1 MEVTS
6 LREPKM
12 ADRVATVLRRM
23 FIRGEITEGT
33 MLPPESELMER
44 FGVSR
49 PTLREAFRVLESESL
64 IQVQRGVRGGAR
76 VTRPRRETLARYAGL
91 ILEYEGVT
99 VKDVYDA
106 RVTLEVPMVEQ
117 LAKDRNPKVIAE
129 LEQIV
134 ERESQLNPGSDAVDQ
149 LTDFHAAIAR
159 LSGNATLQIVSD
171 MLHHIIEKANRS
183 LQPTKGDPRRAGGPP
198 LGEDP
203 PDGAGHDQGRR
214 RREGRRALE
223 ASSPKGRGVRPVGLR
238 IVHCRR
244 PSRMTEARQ
253 SRHIERARSRNARLD
268 SGSVRH
274 LLRRVAPGRSRC
286 RADACRWR
294 GFAIPSPERRR
305 SDRWPSW
312 STRRPASS
320 TTIVGAP
327 ASGRCRASC
336 RWTSASTA
344 SGTSTAPCW
353 PPRTHLGRWARHR
366 WGSAR

>member
-64 IQVQRGVRGGAR
+64 IQVHRGVHGGAR

-91 ILEYEGVT
+91 ILEYEGVK

-129 LEQIV
+129 LERIV
-134 ERESQLNPGSDAVDQ
+134 ERESQLKPGSEAVVDQ

-159 LSGNATLQIVSD
+159 LSGNSTLQIVSD

-183 LQPTKGDPRRAGGPP
+183 LQPTKGTRAEQAVRRSAKTHRMVLDMIKDGDAEKAGE
-198 LGEDP
+198 LW
-203 PDGAGHDQGRR
+203 
-214 RREGRRALE
+214 
-223 ASSPKGRGVRPVGLR
+223 K
-238 IVHCRR
+238 
-244 PSRMTEARQ
+244 
-253 SRHIERARSRNARLD
+253 
-268 SGSVRH
+268 RH
-274 LLRRVAPGRSRC
+274 LQKAEEFVLTGA
-286 RADACRWR
+286 
-294 GFAIPSPERRR
+294 EL
-305 SDRWPSW
+305 
-312 STRRPASS
+312 ST
-320 TTIVGAP
+320 VVD
-327 ASGRCRASC
+327 
-336 RWTSASTA
+336 
-344 SGTSTAPCW
+344 
-353 PPRTHLGRWARHR
+353 LLE
-366 WGSAR
+366 